1 MPAQTQANG
10 TAVEVDQTMIDSAA
24 DAVDG
29 DQTMTDS
36 AAGAVDSEALAPYGE
51 NLSIETATTDVQRAL
66 DDYPDEYPY
75 AHHFHPAVE
84 HPIVAF
90 DPTVI
95 QDDFDPFDI
104 ADFVT
109 FGN

>member
-1 MPAQTQANG
+1 MPAQTQAVGNV
-10 TAVEVDQTMIDSAA
+10 VEGDQAMIDGAA
-24 DAVDG
+24 EAVDG

-36 AAGAVDSEALAPYGE
+36 AAGAVDGAGVAPYGE
-51 NLSIETATTDVQRAL
+51 NLSIETATTDVQSAL

-95 QDDFDPFDI
+95 QDDFDPFHI
-104 ADFVT
+104 ADFVA